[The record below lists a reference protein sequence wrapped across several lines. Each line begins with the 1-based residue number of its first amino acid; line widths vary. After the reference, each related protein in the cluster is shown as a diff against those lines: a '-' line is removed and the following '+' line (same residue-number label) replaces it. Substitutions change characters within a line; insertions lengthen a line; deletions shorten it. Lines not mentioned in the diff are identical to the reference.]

1 MNELPYIS
9 MIIPGFISGL
19 FFIVGGLILLYIL
32 RRNNISILASISLLI
47 YGTWICIHSFLNYV
61 IILNYMQTGR
71 ISEASAMI
79 SMQSLLT
86 VFDFIVELAFIVLLI
101 IGIIDI
107 AERSRGV

>member
-79 SMQSLLT
+79 SMLT